1 MNTTPSTIWLKDRDN
16 SNNWLVYTTAI
27 DGSLDYLSFNQQ
39 SAKSDSSYTAPT
51 SSVFYYGT
59 DAANY
64 IAYCFAPVT
73 GYSDFGIYAG
83 NQSSDGTFI
92 YTGFRPAFVIIKV
105 YDQSDNW
112 NMWDSSRGDVN
123 VNALPLYP
131 NLTNSETT
139 NISRQLDLLSNGF
152 KLRAID
158 NSFNGTHNYTYWAFA
173 EHPLKT
179 ARAR

>member
-1 MNTTPSTIWLKDRDN
+1 
-16 SNNWLVYTTAI
+16 
-27 DGSLDYLSFNQQ
+27 
-39 SAKSDSSYTAPT
+39 
-51 SSVFYYGT
+51 
-59 DAANY
+59 
-64 IAYCFAPVT
+64 
-73 GYSDFGIYAG
+73 
-83 NQSSDGTFI
+83 
-92 YTGFRPAFVIIKV
+92 
-105 YDQSDNW
+105 
-112 NMWDSSRGDVN
+112 MWDSSRGDVN